1 MKRKLTLKLIAKE
14 LDVSIS
20 TVSKALRDSAEI
32 SEDTRQKIKAFAK
45 LYNYKPNNIAL
56 SLKNRKTRTIGI
68 IIPQIVHHFFTTVI
82 RGVEQAAREHNYN
95 VIITL
100 SNNDFDK
107 EVLNMELLA
116 NGSTDGFILSL
127 SKETMQKDDFR
138 HLTEAIDQ
146 GMPVVMFDRIVDEIP
161 CDKVMIDDR
170 EGAKLGVNHLIKTGC
185 KKIAIITSEDYV
197 TVGKLRTKG
206 YIEAIESTGA
216 SIDRDLIL
224 KLDAIDHL
232 NDKAMARIKHFLK
245 GKDIDGL
252 FTINEIFAVSAAKF
266 LMEQGKSIPE
276 DVGIVSFSD
285 GELSQHFVPS
295 LTTVSQHGEQM
306 GRKAAELLINK
317 LERPENEIEE
327 YTTAYIDTSLIE
339 RESTKRLRIKS

>member
-82 RGVEQAAREHNYN
+82 RGVEQMAREHNYN

-161 CDKVMIDDR
+161 CDKVLIDDR

-185 KKIAIITSEDYV
+185 KKIAIITTDDYI

-206 YIEAIESTGA
+206 YIEALESAGIK
-216 SIDRDLIL
+216 IDTDLIL
-224 KLDAIDHL
+224 KLDAIDDL
-232 NDKAMARIKHFLK
+232 NDKTMARIKHFLK
-245 GKDIDGL
+245 GKDIDGV
-252 FTINEIFAVSAAKF
+252 FTINEIFAVTAAKYI
-266 LMEQGKSIPE
+266 MEAGKSIPN

-285 GELSQHFVPS
+285 GELSKHFVPS

-317 LERPENEIEE
+317 LERPEEEIEE
-327 YTTAYIDTSLIE
+327 YTTAYIETSLVE
-339 RESTKRLRIKS
+339 RESTKRIK

>member
-82 RGVEQAAREHNYN
+82 RGIEQMAREHGYN
-95 VIITL
+95 VIICL

-116 NGSTDGFILSL
+116 NGSTDGFIISL
-127 SKETMQKDDFR
+127 SKETMHKQDYH
-138 HLTEAIDQ
+138 HLNEAIDQ
-146 GMPVVMFDRIVDEIP
+146 GMPIVMFDRVVDGIP
-161 CDKVMIDDR
+161 CDKVSIDDKD
-170 EGAKLGVNHLIKTGC
+170 GAKKGVAHLLKSGC
-185 KKIAIITSEDYV
+185 RRIGIITTEDYV
-197 TVGKLRTKG
+197 SVGVKRTQG
-206 YIEAIESTGA
+206 YMEALESYGLKV
-216 SIDRDLIL
+216 DPKLIL
-224 KLDAIDHL
+224 KLDNIDKCGEGCTQKI
-232 NDKAMARIKHFLK
+232 NEFLDANR
-245 GKDIDGL
+245 DIDAV
-252 FTINEIFAVSAAKF
+252 FAVNELFAVKAAKY
-266 LMEQGKSIPE
+266 LLQKGIKIP
-276 DVGIVSFSD
+276 DQVAILSFSD

-295 LTTVSQHGEQM
+295 LSTVSQHGEEM
-306 GRKAAELLINK
+306 GRKAAEILINK
-317 LERPENEIEE
+317 LERPEDEEEE
-327 YTTAYIDTSLIE
+327 YTTAYIETSLIQ
-339 RESTKRLRIKS
+339 RDSTRKTLV

>member
-82 RGVEQAAREHNYN
+82 RGVEQTAREYNYN

-206 YIEAIESTGA
+206 YVEAIESTGA

-317 LERPENEIEE
+317 LERPESEVEE

-339 RESTKRLRIKS
+339 RESTKRLRIKR

>member
-82 RGVEQAAREHNYN
+82 RGVEQMAREHNYN
-95 VIITL
+95 VIICL
-100 SNNDFDK
+100 SNNDFEK
-107 EVLNMELLA
+107 EVMNMELLA

-127 SKETMQKDDFR
+127 AKETMQKNDFH

-146 GMPVVMFDRIVDEIP
+146 GMPVVQFDRVVDGIP
-161 CDKVMIDDR
+161 SDKVLVDDR
-170 EGAKLGVNHLIKTGC
+170 EGAKMGVTHLLKTGC
-185 KKIAIITSEDYV
+185 RKIAIITTEDYV

-206 YIEAIESTGA
+206 YIEALESYD
-216 SIDRDLIL
+216 IRVNKDLIL
-224 KLDAIDHL
+224 KLDSIDSC
-232 NDKAMARIKHFLK
+232 DDQCIAKIKHFLK
-245 GKDIDGL
+245 GKDIDGV
-252 FTINEIFAVSAAKF
+252 FTINELFAVEASKA
-266 LMEQGKSIPE
+266 LHTNGKSIPD
-276 DVGIVSFSD
+276 DVSIVCFSD
-285 GELSQHFVPS
+285 GDLSKYATPS

-306 GRKAAELLINK
+306 GRRAAELLINK
-317 LERPENEIEE
+317 LEGPEVEVEE
-327 YTTAYIDTSLIE
+327 YTTSYINTSLIE
-339 RESTKRLRIKS
+339 RESTRKVK

>member
-82 RGVEQAAREHNYN
+82 RGVEQMAREHNYN

-161 CDKVMIDDR
+161 CDKVLIDDR

-185 KKIAIITSEDYV
+185 KKIAIITTDDYI

-206 YIEAIESTGA
+206 YIEALESAGIK
-216 SIDRDLIL
+216 IDTELIL
-224 KLDAIDHL
+224 KLDAIDDL
-232 NDKAMARIKHFLK
+232 NDKTMARIKHFLK
-245 GKDIDGL
+245 GKDIDGV
-252 FTINEIFAVSAAKF
+252 FTINEIFAVTAAKYI
-266 LMEQGKSIPE
+266 MEAGKSIPN

-285 GELSQHFVPS
+285 GELSKHFVPS

-317 LERPENEIEE
+317 LERPEEEIEE
-327 YTTAYIDTSLIE
+327 YTTAYIETSLVE
-339 RESTKRLRIKS
+339 RESTKRIK

>member
-82 RGVEQAAREHNYN
+82 RGVEQMAREHNYN

-170 EGAKLGVNHLIKTGC
+170 EGAKLGVSHLIKTGC

-206 YIEAIESTGA
+206 YIEALESVG
-216 SIDRDLIL
+216 IKVDPDLIL

-232 NDKAMARIKHFLK
+232 NDQSMARIKHFLK

-252 FTINEIFAVSAAKF
+252 FTINEIFAVNAAKF
-266 LMEQGKSIPE
+266 LMQQGKKIPD

-285 GELSQHFVPS
+285 GELSKHFVPS

-306 GRKAAELLINK
+306 GRKAAELLISK
-317 LERPENEIEE
+317 LERPEDTVEDEE

-339 RESTKRLRIKS
+339 RESTKRLPK

>member
-82 RGVEQAAREHNYN
+82 RGVEQMAREHNYN

-116 NGSTDGFILSL
+116 NGSTDGFIVSL
-127 SKETMQKDDFR
+127 SKETLQKDDFR

-161 CDKVMIDDR
+161 CDKVLIDDR

-185 KKIAIITSEDYV
+185 KKIAIITTEDYI
-197 TVGKLRTKG
+197 TVGRLRTKG
-206 YIEAIESTGA
+206 YMEALESAGIA
-216 SIDRDLIL
+216 VDPKLIL
-224 KLDAIDHL
+224 KLDAIDFL
-232 NDKAMARIKHFLK
+232 DNQAMARIKHFLK
-245 GKDIDGL
+245 GKDIDGV
-252 FTINEIFAVSAAKF
+252 FTINEIFAVSAAKYI
-266 LMEQGKSIPE
+266 MEADKNIPG

-317 LERPENEIEE
+317 LERPEEEVEE
-327 YTTAYIDTSLIE
+327 YTTAYIETSLIE
-339 RESTKRLRIKS
+339 RESTKKLSK

>member
-68 IIPQIVHHFFTTVI
+68 IIPQIVHHFFTKVI
-82 RGVEQAAREHNYN
+82 RGIEQMAREHNYN

-116 NGSTDGFILSL
+116 NGSTDGFIVSL
-127 SKETMQKDDFR
+127 ANETLHKDDFR

-161 CDKVMIDDR
+161 CDKVLIDDR
-170 EGAKLGVNHLIKTGC
+170 EGAKMGVRHLLKTGC
-185 KKIAIITSEDYV
+185 RKIAIITTKDYI
-197 TVGKLRTKG
+197 TIGKLRTKG
-206 YIEAIESTGA
+206 YIEALESYG
-216 SIDRDLIL
+216 IRVEKELIL
-224 KLDAIDHL
+224 RLDNIDKCDDECSEKIKNFLKDNDIDAVFTVNEMFAVTAAKHL
-232 NDKAMARIKHFLK
+232 NTL
-245 GKDIDGL
+245 GKNVPTD
-252 FTINEIFAVSAAKF
+252 VS
-266 LMEQGKSIPE
+266 
-276 DVGIVSFSD
+276 IVSFSD
-285 GELSQHFVPS
+285 GELSKHLIPS
-295 LTTVSQHGEQM
+295 LTTVSQHGELM

-317 LERPENEIEE
+317 LERPEDEVEE
-327 YTTAYIDTSLIE
+327 YTTAYIDTTLIE
-339 RESTKRLRIKS
+339 RESTRKMKK

>member
-206 YIEAIESTGA
+206 YIEALEGA
-216 SIDRDLIL
+216 GLKVEKDLIL

-232 NDKAMARIKHFLK
+232 NDKSMARIKHFLK
-245 GKDIDGL
+245 GKDIDGV

-266 LMEQGKSIPE
+266 LMQQDKKIPE

-317 LERPENEIEE
+317 LERPEEEIEE

-339 RESTKRLRIKS
+339 RESTKRLLK

>member
-56 SLKNRKTRTIGI
+56 SLKNRKTQTIGI

-127 SKETMQKDDFR
+127 AKETMQKEDYH

-146 GMPVVMFDRIVDEIP
+146 GMPVVMFDRVIDQIH
-161 CDKVMIDDR
+161 CDKVVVDDR
-170 EGAKLGVNHLIKTGC
+170 DGARKGVEHLIKTGC
-185 KKIAIITSEDYV
+185 KRIGLITTKDYM
-197 TVGKLRTKG
+197 TIGLERTKG
-206 YIEAIESTGA
+206 YLDALKLSNIEIDES
-216 SIDRDLIL
+216 LVL
-224 KLDAIDHL
+224 KLDNLDDID
-232 NDKAMARIKHFLK
+232 DSCVARIKHFLK
-245 GKDIDGL
+245 NNKVDGL
-252 FTINEIFAVSAAKF
+252 FTVNEQFSVIAAKYF
-266 LMEQGKSIPE
+266 HQMDIKVPD
-276 DVGIVSFSD
+276 DVSIVSFSD
-285 GELSQHFVPS
+285 GELSRNFIPS
-295 LTTVSQHGEQM
+295 LTTVNQHGEAM
-306 GRKAAELLINK
+306 GRKAAELLIRK
-317 LERPENEIEE
+317 LELPEGEHEE
-327 YTTAYIDTSLIE
+327 YITSVIDTSLIE
-339 RESTKRLRIKS
+339 RESTRKIK